1 MTVRARRSIV
11 LSLGV
16 ALAGMSVAHA
26 DLPVGWYMA
35 GSAPKDYEASID
47 KTTAATGKS
56 SALIVAKPSASGFGT
71 LMQNLA
77 ADAFRGHRWRLTGY
91 MRTEDALRAQM
102 WMRVDGADPQKT
114 LAFDNMDWR
123 PVQGTTPWRRYE
135 IVLDV
140 PKESIGIAYGFFL
153 MQKGKVWGDG
163 FKFERV
169 DTSVPTTAA
178 PAVMPRA
185 PVNSD
190 FEQ

>member
-16 ALAGMSVAHA
+16 ALASISSAYA
-26 DLPVGWYMA
+26 EAPVGWFMA

-56 SALIVAKPSASGFGT
+56 SALIVAKPNAKGFGT

-77 ADAFRGHRWRLTGY
+77 PDSFRGSRWRLTGY
-91 MRTEDALRAQM
+91 MRTEDAVRAQM
-102 WMRVDGADPQKT
+102 WMRVDGADQQKA

-123 PVQGTTPWRRYE
+123 PVRGTTPWQRYE

-140 PKESIGIAYGFFL
+140 PQESIGIAYGFFL
-153 MQKGKVWGDG
+153 MQGGKVWGDG
-163 FKFERV
+163 FKFEKV
-169 DTSVPTTAA
+169 DNSVPTTSG
-178 PAVMPRA
+178 PAGMPRA